1 MGRKKQ
7 GKPAGHEA
15 KLIVMGGSF
24 TRASY
29 RLSPLSEDIKNSLIS
44 LFQFVIEGQRLNGRV
59 DVGIL
64 DKTTSIPTEYGDVSI
79 TRREHP
85 VNRKLYSDYTFTV
98 PMQYFIKGRRTD
110 GRFYKEIAQA
120 LDGLSMCRF
129 VFVDSIKNMK
139 LRTNTGIIN
148 NVQIL
153 TTKDNDIILGRESFV
168 TFTMMRP
175 MLQVFFDATFGFH
188 KFIEEECISLTSIY
202 AKRMY
207 EILCNQKTGSI
218 YRMELEKFKD
228 MFCILDKYK
237 RLKDLVKNVLELLK
251 EEINLKTSLTIDYS
265 LHKSASESGGTIID
279 FKVLRNSSGMTRSE
293 LERRCR
299 LGPNVELEYFLRNS
313 VGMKKTEIRPHA
325 MLLDKIMK
333 IPGYLDELA
342 YKWERTCEK
351 IALPD
356 PCTKVMAEDV
366 RKQRIAHLVATMKGM
381 IEDSGL

>member
-1 MGRKKQ
+1 
-7 GKPAGHEA
+7 
-15 KLIVMGGSF
+15 
-24 TRASY
+24 
-29 RLSPLSEDIKNSLIS
+29 
-44 LFQFVIEGQRLNGRV
+44 
-59 DVGIL
+59 
-64 DKTTSIPTEYGDVSI
+64 
-79 TRREHP
+79 
-85 VNRKLYSDYTFTV
+85 
-98 PMQYFIKGRRTD
+98 
-110 GRFYKEIAQA
+110 
-120 LDGLSMCRF
+120 
-129 VFVDSIKNMK
+129 
-139 LRTNTGIIN
+139 
-148 NVQIL
+148 
-153 TTKDNDIILGRESFV
+153 
-168 TFTMMRP
+168 
-175 MLQVFFDATFGFH
+175 
-188 KFIEEECISLTSIY
+188 
-202 AKRMY
+202 
-207 EILCNQKTGSI
+207 
-218 YRMELEKFKD
+218 MELEKFKD